1 MAVPFEQIIQDN
13 KASILRIC
21 KIYAVSP
28 NEPEDL
34 FQEVIYQI
42 WRSLDKFQGNSSIAT
57 WVYRISLNVCIRSK
71 MKHSR
76 DLRKVNLSAVDFSI
90 APETNTSDEEKYL
103 LLKQCI
109 SQLNEADQSLIILYL
124 EELPYAEMAT
134 VLGLTENHVA
144 VKMKRIRKKL
154 FDCMTQMN

>member
-1 MAVPFEQIIQDN
+1 MAVQFEQIIEEN
-13 KASILRIC
+13 KSSILRIC

-34 FQEVIYQI
+34 FQEVIYQV
-42 WRSLDKFQGNSSIAT
+42 WRSLDKFQGNCSIGT
-57 WVYRISLNVCIRSK
+57 WVYRIALNVCIRSK
-71 MKHSR
+71 MKQSR
-76 DLRKVNLSAVDFSI
+76 DAEKVSLNAVSFSL
-90 APETNTSDEEKYL
+90 AAETDTSDEEKYR

-109 SQLNEADQSLIILYL
+109 SKLNETDQSLIILYL
-124 EELPYAEMAT
+124 EELPYAEMAA
-134 VLGLTENHVA
+134 VLGITENHVA

>member
-1 MAVPFEQIIQDN
+1 MAVPFERIIQDN

-34 FQEVIYQI
+34 FQEVVYHV
-42 WRSLDKFQGNSSIAT
+42 WRSLDKFQGKSSINT
-57 WVYRISLNVCIRSK
+57 WIYRIALNICIKSKIKQSGESQKVSLTSIDFS
-71 MKHSR
+71 
-76 DLRKVNLSAVDFSI
+76 LSAPTEDG
-90 APETNTSDEEKYL
+90 DDEKYH

-109 SQLNEADQSLIILYL
+109 SQLHETDQSLIVLYL
-124 EELPYAEMAT
+124 EELPYAEIAM
-134 VLGLTENHVA
+134 VLGITENHVA

-154 FDCMTQMN
+154 FDCMTQKN

>member
-1 MAVPFEQIIQDN
+1 MAVSFEQIVQDN

-21 KIYAVSP
+21 KIYAISP

-34 FQEVIYQI
+34 FQEVIYQV
-42 WRSLDKFQGNSSIAT
+42 WRSLDKFQGDSTVST
-57 WVYRISLNVCIRSK
+57 WVYRIALNVCLRSK
-71 MKHSR
+71 MKQAS
-76 DLRKVNLSAVDFSI
+76 DTNKISLSSIDFSI
-90 APETNTSDEEKYL
+90 TDKSVAEDDEKYY
-103 LLKQCI
+103 LLKHCI
-109 SQLNEADQSLIILYL
+109 SKLNDTDQSIIILYL

-134 VLGLTENHVA
+134 VLGITENHVA